1 MSPFGKRPYRRYRY
15 RGSHNRARLPVW
27 AIIGIC
33 VAAALTVSLI
43 VGNLLRVF
51 LDEDA
56 YRRLVEGKPEP
67 PEITDPVKTSV
78 PDVMAYPFT
87 LGAPTDTLKKSPAV
101 SVALNTHDGTLSYT
115 SPVTAHFSLP
125 RTEGVT
131 LGDAMNALTPVTS
144 YVSGIFYPQAF
155 AQESDALFD
164 AVRAEEHALLR
175 EFANAGANEI
185 LLVGTDPSLSS
196 LQRLANYASTLGES
210 LGERVY
216 VGVSIPLAS
225 MQADNGWEIVGTL
238 LKSCDFCALDLRGIP
253 TETDE
258 SAEKLLTD
266 ITYYRLQYDMRLLLT
281 ADQETLLSA
290 IGQSEITDYEVARN

>member
-1 MSPFGKRPYRRYRY
+1 MSPFGKRSHRHYRY

-33 VAAALTVSLI
+33 VAAALIVSLI

-67 PEITDPVKTSV
+67 PEISDPVKTSV
-78 PDVMAYPFT
+78 PDVMAYPFV
-87 LGAPTDTLKKSPAV
+87 LGSPTDTLKKNPAV
-101 SVALNTHDGTLSYT
+101 SVALNAPDGTLTYS
-115 SPVTAHFSLP
+115 SPVAAHFSLP
-125 RTEGVT
+125 QTEGIA
-131 LGDAMNALTPVTS
+131 LGDAMSALTPVTS

-155 AQESDALFD
+155 AQADDALFD

-175 EFANAGANEI
+175 EFANTGADEI

-196 LQRLANYASTLGES
+196 LKRLADYASTLRES
-210 LGERVY
+210 LGEGVY
-216 VGVSIPLAS
+216 VGVSIPLSS
-225 MQADNGWEIVGTL
+225 MQADNGWETVGTL

-258 SAEKLLTD
+258 SAEKLLAD

-281 ADQETLLSA
+281 ANQGTLLSA
-290 IGQSEITDYEVARN
+290 IGQSEITDYEVVGN